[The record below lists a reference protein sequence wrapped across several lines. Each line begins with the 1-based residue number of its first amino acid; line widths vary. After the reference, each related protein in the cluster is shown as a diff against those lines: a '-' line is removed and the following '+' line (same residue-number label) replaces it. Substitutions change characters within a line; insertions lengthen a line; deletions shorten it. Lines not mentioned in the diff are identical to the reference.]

1 MGWCGTQAGA
11 TQEEEN
17 EMDRCVTAISS
28 QQNKRVVN
36 VGFCQ
41 RACNPD
47 KCTDIY
53 KHRHVAKQKAFISI
67 RYIAGSEPLLIKAAV
82 VVYCIT
88 VAPRHSALF
97 FSSKLCYMKLTK
109 HALNSV
115 EIGPRTDLETWL

>member
-1 MGWCGTQAGA
+1 MGWHGIQAGA
-11 TQEEEN
+11 TQEEEKGMN
-17 EMDRCVTAISS
+17 RCVTAVSS
-28 QQNKRVVN
+28 WQNKRVGN
-36 VGFCQ
+36 VGFYQ

-47 KCTDIY
+47 KCTGTY
-53 KHRHVAKQKAFISI
+53 NYSRVAKQKAFISI
-67 RYIAGSEPLLIKAAV
+67 RYVAGSEPLLIKAAV

-97 FSSKLCYMKLTK
+97 FSFKLCYMRLTK